1 MADEE
6 TTPQEPEVAEDAS
19 VSAPQAASETDGE
32 VAASESTGAETDASP
47 EAPADEEPDVPAAD
61 APAQAAPAAS
71 GGGTQEVLKPKER
84 RQRVRAAKA
93 AARKPRSQMSPEE
106 RQAER
111 DSERRR
117 KAAARR
123 SRRATERQRA
133 RAGATAAPEALPSL
147 RPERTGQQKT
157 RQGIV
162 VSDRAAKTITV
173 RIDVTRR
180 HPQYSKVV
188 RTSTTLHAHDERDEA
203 HIGDTVVIRES
214 RPLSRTKRWRLM
226 EVLERAK

>member
-6 TTPQEPEVAEDAS
+6 TTPEETEVPQDAAEADAPEA
-19 VSAPQAASETDGE
+19 
-32 VAASESTGAETDASP
+32 
-47 EAPADEEPDVPAAD
+47 EAPAEETAPAEEAAPEAEPEPAAE
-61 APAQAAPAAS
+61 AAPAEPAERP
-71 GGGTQEVLKPKER
+71 TPKQR
-84 RQRVRAAKA
+84 RQRARGAKA
-93 AARKPRSQMSPEE
+93 AARPTRAQMTPAE

-117 KAAARR
+117 KAAVRR
-123 SRRATERQRA
+123 ARRATERQRA
-133 RAGATAAPEALPSL
+133 HGRDTAAPEALPSL

-180 HPQYSKVV
+180 HPRYEKVV
-188 RTSTTLHAHDERDEA
+188 RTSTTLHAHDEQGEA

-214 RPLSRTKRWRLM
+214 RPLSRTKRWRLI

>member
-6 TTPQEPEVAEDAS
+6 TTSEETEVVQDAPAPEVDAEEA
-19 VSAPQAASETDGE
+19 APAQEATPAEQATPAQ
-32 VAASESTGAETDASP
+32 
-47 EAPADEEPDVPAAD
+47 EAPA
-61 APAQAAPAAS
+61 APAGEAAAPVA
-71 GGGTQEVLKPKER
+71 PKQR
-84 RQRVRAAKA
+84 RQRARAAKA
-93 AARKPRSQMSPEE
+93 ARRPVRGQMTPEE

-111 DSERRR
+111 EGERRG
-117 KAAARR
+117 KASARR
-123 SRRATERQRA
+123 SRRATERGRA
-133 RAGATAAPEALPSL
+133 RTGDRAAPEPLSSL

-180 HPQYSKVV
+180 HPRYDKVV
-188 RTSTTLHAHDERDEA
+188 RTSTTLHAHDEQSDA

-214 RPLSRTKRWRLM
+214 RPLSRTKRWRLI